1 MIYVISD
8 PLTVLICDDSM
19 LVQKQLKQA
28 LKNAGVEIV
37 LQASNGKE
45 ALQIIEKEKPQ
56 ILFLDIVMPIMNGI
70 NTLKQ
75 IRRKKFNII
84 VIMISSSGTQANLKR
99 AFREGANDFIT
110 KPWKEEKI
118 ITLINKIRKKG
129 GS

>member
-1 MIYVISD
+1 MISD